1 VFANRIA
8 KLKGGAPL
16 FKIGDFSKLVRVSPR
31 MLRHY
36 EKCGLLYPAEIDK
49 FTGYR
54 QYSAAQIPL
63 LTNIVTLRDLGFSI
77 DEIGDALPHFDDAA
91 YMSNVF
97 RAKAASVKKNIEAEQ
112 GKHDRLMQM
121 SDTMRKEHS
130 IMICDVE
137 LQKLTPVKVLALRG
151 IIPHYRDEGMLWE
164 RLGRFIGENNVMCHS
179 DGYSTYFD
187 EEYKESDPDVEIA
200 VPVDELGE
208 SKGEFIYKEYA
219 EIPLAAT
226 VRFSGPFDGGYDAA
240 SEKLAEWM
248 EGNGYTFA
256 GYLRGHV
263 ITSPDD
269 EKDPEKWMTE
279 LQAPVVKK

>member
-1 VFANRIA
+1 M
-8 KLKGGAPL
+8 

-54 QYSAAQIPL
+54 QYSAGQIPL

-77 DEIGDALPHFDDAA
+77 DEIGETLAHFDDTA
-91 YMSNVF
+91 YMNKVL
-97 RAKAASVKKNIEAEQ
+97 RAKAASIKANIEAEQ
-112 GKHDRLMQM
+112 EKYVKLIQM
-121 SDTMRKEHS
+121 SDTMRKES
-130 IMICDVE
+130 NIMVYE
-137 LQKLTPVKVLALRG
+137 VQLQKLPAVKVLSLRG
-151 IIPHYRDEGMLWE
+151 VIPHYRDEGMLWE
-164 RLGRFIGENNVMCHS
+164 RLGKFISENQIKCHS

-200 VPVDELGE
+200 IPVDELSE
-208 SKGEFIYKEYA
+208 SHDEFIYKEYD

-248 EGNGYTFA
+248 EQNGYAFA
-256 GYLRGHV
+256 GFLRGHV

-269 EKDPEKWMTE
+269 EQNSEKWMTE

>member
-1 VFANRIA
+1 M
-8 KLKGGAPL
+8 

-63 LTNIVTLRDLGFSI
+63 LTSIVTLRDFGFSI
-77 DEIGDALPHFDDAA
+77 DEIGDILPHFDNAA
-91 YMSNVF
+91 YMDRVL
-97 RAKAASVKKNIEAEQ
+97 RAKAASIKKSIEAEQ
-112 GKHDRLMQM
+112 EKYDRLMQM
-121 SDTMRKEHS
+121 SDTMRRENN
-130 IMICDVE
+130 IMVYEVE
-137 LQKLTPVKVLALRG
+137 LQKLPPVKVLSLRG

-164 RLGRFIGENNVMCHS
+164 KLGRFIGENKIKCHS

-200 VPVDELGE
+200 IPVDELGVNQ
-208 SKGEFIYKEYA
+208 GEFVYQEYD

-240 SEKLAEWM
+240 SQKLAEWM
-248 EGNGYTFA
+248 ESNGYAFA
-256 GYLRGHV
+256 GNLRGHV

-269 EKDPEKWMTE
+269 EPDPDKWLTE